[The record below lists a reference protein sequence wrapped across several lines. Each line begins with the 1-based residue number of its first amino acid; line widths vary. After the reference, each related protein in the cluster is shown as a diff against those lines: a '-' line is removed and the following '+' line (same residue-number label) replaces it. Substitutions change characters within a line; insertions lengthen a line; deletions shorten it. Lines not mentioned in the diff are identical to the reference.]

1 MKHFSAF
8 ILSFILTI
16 SFFPLKD
23 FSSGELNVSAASC
36 VLYCV
41 NDGTVV
47 YEKNARKH
55 LPMASTTKIMTAL
68 ITLEQNTPER
78 VVAVSENAVKVEG
91 TSMGLKPGD
100 RVSFYSLCC
109 GMLLSSGNDAA
120 NVAAESISGS
130 VDSFASLMNKR
141 AVEIGM
147 TDTSFVTP
155 SGLDDENH
163 YSSALD
169 MALLTE
175 EAIKNKSFREI
186 CSSESI
192 SVSFGNPETKHTLY
206 NHNKLLGFVEG
217 VFGVKTGFTKK
228 SGRCLASACE
238 RNGVTLICVT
248 LNDPN
253 DWADHKKL
261 FDYGFEKCVLLD
273 DDLTELAVRVTGGV
287 EKYVDV
293 EFSSA
298 PTAFGVE
305 NDGVSRLILVENF
318 AYAPIE
324 KGETLG
330 RAYYYGKGG
339 ELLCSFDLLSKDS
352 VERKRVL
359 KETTTEKKKTF
370 FDFIKD
376 LFGS

>member
-1 MKHFSAF
+1 
-8 ILSFILTI
+8 
-16 SFFPLKD
+16 
-23 FSSGELNVSAASC
+23 
-36 VLYCV
+36 
-41 NDGTVV
+41 
-47 YEKNARKH
+47 
-55 LPMASTTKIMTAL
+55 
-68 ITLEQNTPER
+68 
-78 VVAVSENAVKVEG
+78 VAVSENAVKVEG